1 MLKGWNGGEGGG
13 KSRWGCLQY
22 SGAHGRGGC
31 CGDLGLYLSDTGEEG
46 TVLSRGM
53 MGSVLCCGCLIF
65 IYFLFLAAR
74 GLPCQAQVS
83 LGAARGGLLFTVGAG
98 ISAQGPLIAEPALW
112 ARSLSSCGPCAQ
124 QLQRTGLPGS
134 KAGGISPDQG

>member
-1 MLKGWNGGEGGG
+1 MHSWGREVEAEETASSIPGVEQSPACSRDGRGVLKGWNGGEGGG
-13 KSRWGCLQY
+13 KSRWGVSAVL
-22 SGAHGRGGC
+22 GHTDVGGC

-65 IYFLFLAAR
+65 IYFLFLAAW

-83 LGAARGGLLFTVGAG
+83 LGAARGGLLAVGAG
-98 ISAQGPLIAEPALW
+98 ISAQG
-112 ARSLSSCGPCAQ
+112 LS
-124 QLQRTGLPGS
+124 
-134 KAGGISPDQG
+134 